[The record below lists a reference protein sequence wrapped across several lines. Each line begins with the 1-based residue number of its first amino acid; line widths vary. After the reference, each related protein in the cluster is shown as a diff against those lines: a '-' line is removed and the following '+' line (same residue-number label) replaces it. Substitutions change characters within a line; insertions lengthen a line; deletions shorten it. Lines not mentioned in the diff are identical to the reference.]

1 MAFDKLRGKESSKIL
16 RALLSAFSLA
26 FLIGAICAPDRADM
40 IGGFVRILTKP
51 SLLTKDYFFS
61 EIGSISGA
69 FLNAGLVGVVCCA
82 MMYLPGTSI
91 AGGTVAA
98 YMLTVG
104 FSFFGINFLNI
115 WPFILGTFIYSL
127 IRKQPFAKS
136 INFAMFSTAL
146 APLVSEVLF
155 RYPDAEVHAV
165 TLLGV
170 VLALVI
176 GIVVGLCMPA
186 LCAHAQN
193 FHKGYDLYN
202 AGPAAGFLC
211 FAIFAI
217 MYKTLGIQAPEIAAT
232 LGEGNAAFCN
242 TFAIVCF
249 VLCLL
254 FGLLLNNG
262 FKGYGKLLLDPGH
275 KVDFAAKYGIGPC
288 VINFGVYGLFILAYY
303 NLIGAKFT
311 GPTFGVVWCMLAF
324 CASGSTVL
332 NVLPIMVG
340 YFIASLF
347 GASAINA
354 QAIVVG
360 LCFASGLAP
369 VTGHYGIIAG
379 IVAGILHY
387 CCVTSVPAIHGGFN
401 LYNGGFTSGI
411 VAFVLVPV
419 LEHFFKTIE
428 ARRAAKTK

>member
-1 MAFDKLRGKESSKIL
+1 MSIEKLRKQSSSTIL
-16 RALLSAFSLA
+16 RIVLSAFTAA
-26 FLIGAICAPDRADM
+26 FLIGALCAPDRTDM
-40 IGGFVRILTKP
+40 LGGLWRIITRP
-51 SLLTKDYFFS
+51 SLLTKDYFFV
-61 EIGSISGA
+61 EIGSVSGA
-69 FLNAGLVGVVCCA
+69 FLNVALVGAVCCL
-82 MMYLPGTSI
+82 MMYLPG
-91 AGGTVAA
+91 AVVGGGTVAA

-104 FSFFGINFLNI
+104 FSFFGINILNI
-115 WPFILGTFIYSL
+115 LPIILGTAVYSL
-127 IRKQPFAKS
+127 LKRQSFAKN

-146 APLVSEVLF
+146 APLASEMLF
-155 RYPDAEVHAV
+155 RYPGTEVRSV
-165 TLLGV
+165 TLLGA

-176 GIVVGLCMPA
+176 GVVVGVCMPA
-186 LCAHAQN
+186 LCAHAQF

-211 FAIFAI
+211 FMIFATL
-217 MYKTLGIQAPEIAAT
+217 YKTLGVEAPAIAAT
-232 LGEGNAAFCN
+232 LGEGSPVLCN
-242 TFAIVCF
+242 VFALVCF
-249 VLCLL
+249 VLCIA
-254 FGLLLNNG
+254 FGLALNGG

-275 KVDFAAKYGIGPC
+275 KVDFAAKHGIGPC

-324 CASGSTVL
+324 CAAGATPL

-340 YFIASLF
+340 YFLGSLF
-347 GASAINA
+347 GVNALNA

-369 VTGHYGIIAG
+369 VSGKYGPIAG
-379 IVAGILHY
+379 VVAGLLHY
-387 CCVTSVPAIHGGFN
+387 CLVTSVPAIHGGFN

-419 LEHFFKTIE
+419 LEHFFRTIE
-428 ARRAAKTK
+428 ERRAK